1 MSKLTRSGFHAL
13 RTQAAELMEQS
24 RGRLN
29 VLVCAGTGCI
39 ASGAMK
45 VYDYLRITCQSRGIP
60 VAVCL
65 KDEAG
70 KEGIHLKKSG
80 CHGFCEI
87 GPLVCIEP
95 LDILYAHVKV
105 EDCDEIIEKTIL
117 GGCIPRTECPI
128 SAGMTFPF
136 TRTSTGWC

>member
-13 RTQAAELMEQS
+13 HTQAAELMEQS

-45 VYDYLRITCQSRGIP
+45 VYDYLRTTCQSRGIP

-87 GPLVCIEP
+87 GPLVCIE
-95 LDILYAHVKV
+95 
-105 EDCDEIIEKTIL
+105 
-117 GGCIPRTECPI
+117 RW
-128 SAGMTFPF
+128 TFSMPM
-136 TRTSTGWC
+136 